1 MRCTAQKLKAKFI
14 VKLLFCTL
22 AFVSVWMSASAQTR
36 ASQSQR
42 KGSWELEPFIGG
54 GTGLGK
60 SSTTQFLIAGGRA
73 GKIITGEHLHGFLRG
88 NFELATEVMPLYLVM
103 QPGGAVYGG
112 SFKPLIFKWNFAG
125 NGKIAPYA
133 LITGGVLF
141 TTSNVPP
148 GNTSYVNFTPQGAL
162 GFYFFQRPRHAW
174 DFEIQAVHT
183 SNASLGHLN
192 PGFNGSL
199 IFTLGYSWF
208 K

>member
-1 MRCTAQKLKAKFI
+1 MKLAVQTAVFI
-14 VKLLFCTL
+14 FLV
-22 AFVSVWMSASAQTR
+22 MSAAAISQGQSLPAQ
-36 ASQSQR
+36 SLS
-42 KGSWELEPFIGG
+42 KGAWEVEPFVGG
-54 GTGLGK
+54 GTGLGHA
-60 SSTTQFLIAGGRA
+60 SNAQFLIAGARG
-73 GKIITGEHLHGFLRG
+73 GKILTGEHLGGFLRG
-88 NFELATEVMPLYLVM
+88 NFEVATEGMPVYLVF
-103 QPGGAVYGG
+103 QPGGAVYGA

-125 NGKIAPYA
+125 TRKIAPYA

-148 GNTSYVNFTPQGAL
+148 GNTSTVNFTPQGAL
-162 GFYFFQRPRHAW
+162 GFYFFQRPKRAC

-192 PGFNGSL
+192 PGLNGSL

>member
-1 MRCTAQKLKAKFI
+1 MTSGEAARAQ
-14 VKLLFCTL
+14 TL
-22 AFVSVWMSASAQTR
+22 AAQSETR
-36 ASQSQR
+36 GA
-42 KGSWELEPFIGG
+42 WELEPFAGG
-54 GTGLGK
+54 GTGLGHA
-60 SSTTQFLIAGGRA
+60 SNTQFLIAGGRA
-73 GKIITGEHLHGFLRG
+73 GKILTGEHLSGFLRG
-88 NFELATEVMPLYLVM
+88 NFELATGAMPLYLVM
-103 QPGGAVYGG
+103 QPGGAVYGA

-125 NGKIAPYA
+125 GHKIAPYA

-148 GNTSYVNFTPQGAL
+148 GNTSTVNFTPQGAL
-162 GFYFFQRPRHAW
+162 GFYFFRRPKHAW

>member
-1 MRCTAQKLKAKFI
+1 LRILPLRTKFI
-14 VKLLFCTL
+14 LCAFALLGAAVSARAQNSVSLLPVKG
-22 AFVSVWMSASAQTR
+22 A
-36 ASQSQR
+36 
-42 KGSWELEPFIGG
+42 WEFEPFVGG

-60 SSTTQFLIAGGRA
+60 SSNTQFLIVGGRA
-73 GKIITGEHLHGFLRG
+73 GKILTGEHLRGWAQG

-112 SFKPLIFKWNFAG
+112 SFKPLIFKWNFKG

-148 GNTSYVNFTPQGAL
+148 GNTSDVNFTPQGAL
-162 GFYFFQRPRHAW
+162 GFYFFRRRKRAW